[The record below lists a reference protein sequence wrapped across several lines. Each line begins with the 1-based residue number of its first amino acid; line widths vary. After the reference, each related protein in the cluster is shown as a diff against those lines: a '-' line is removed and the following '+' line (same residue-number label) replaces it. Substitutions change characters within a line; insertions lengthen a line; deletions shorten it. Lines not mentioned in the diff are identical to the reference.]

1 MNRMQRASRNGQC
14 SLPLRS
20 VAALALGALFLAA
33 CGGGLRPLPKS
44 APVPVA
50 TPAGNVPA
58 TPTVA
63 AADATATGMEAWI
76 AELAARRLMV
86 PVEGL
91 SAKGVR
97 DTFAAARSGG
107 RTHRAI
113 DFMAPRGTPVL
124 SADDGRVLRLS
135 RNTLGGITIYA
146 IDSSERFVYYYAHL
160 DGYRDG
166 LEKGA
171 RLTRGELLGYVGTTG
186 NAPENVPH
194 LHFQVMRW
202 PDDGAYWNGI
212 ALDPLPFFAEPG
224 QRQR

>member
-1 MNRMQRASRNGQC
+1 M
-14 SLPLRS
+14 
-20 VAALALGALFLAA
+20 VAGIAVLVSA
-33 CGGGLRPLPKS
+33 CGGGLRPLPDA
-44 APVPVA
+44 APVPAASPVGENTA
-50 TPAGNVPA
+50 AVPE
-58 TPTVA
+58 A
-63 AADATATGMEAWI
+63 APADATATKEGAWL

-97 DTFAAARSGG
+97 DTFNAARSGN
-107 RTHRAI
+107 RSHRAI
-113 DFMAPRGTPVL
+113 DFLAPRGTPVL

-160 DGYRDG
+160 DRYREG

-171 RLTRGELLGYVGTTG
+171 RLTRGELIGYVGTTG

-202 PDDGAYWNGI
+202 PEDGAYWNGI
-212 ALDPLPFFAEPG
+212 ALDPLPLFAEPG